1 MKLLVTGSEGSLA
14 QIVIPYLLRD
24 GHEVVGV
31 DNFARY
37 GLIERERKYEFMTGD
52 LGDTAVVKSIFSKHK
67 FDAVFHFAALIYGVV
82 GFHRR
87 PADIIAD
94 NNLMTINLL
103 KFGHENIK
111 RFIYL
116 SSSMVY
122 ERSMHWPHKEE
133 NTENIAVMST
143 SYGLSKYIGERVTQS
158 YREQYGVDYVIWRP
172 FNIITPFEA
181 PEEEGFSHVFADMID
196 KILVQKQSPVNIFG
210 DGEQI
215 RCFTNIYDVAD
226 ALSRFSLKEEATNQ
240 IFNIGNPEPITIR
253 QLAGKIVEIGRR
265 FKLLTDDYELTFNPQ
280 PIYSDDVRKRI
291 PDVSKIKKV
300 FNWKAKIKVDE
311 SLNEYIKHKFSNA
324 KEPIDG

>member
-1 MKLLVTGSEGSLA
+1 MKILITGSEGSLA
-14 QIVIPYLLRD
+14 QMVIPYLQKE
-24 GHEVVGV
+24 GHEIVGI

-37 GLIERERKYEFMTGD
+37 GHIERERNYDFMTGD
-52 LGDTAVVKSIFSKHK
+52 LGDTAVVKSIFAKYA

-82 GFHRR
+82 GFHKR

-103 KFGHENIK
+103 KYGHDKIK

-122 ERSMHWPHKEE
+122 ERSMKWPHHEDD
-133 NTENIAVMST
+133 TVDIAVMST

-158 YREQYGVDYVIWRP
+158 YHEQYGVDYVIWRP

-181 PEEEGFSHVFADMID
+181 PEEEGFSHVFADMVE
-196 KILVQKQSPVNIFG
+196 KILVQKQNPLNVFG

-226 ALSRFSLKEEATNQ
+226 ALARFSLSDKSTNQ
-240 IFNIGNPEPITIR
+240 IYNIGNTEPTTIKE
-253 QLAGKIVEIGRR
+253 LAAKIVKIGKAHR
-265 FKLLTDDYELTFNPQ
+265 LLPDDYKLTFNYQ
-280 PIYSDDVRKRI
+280 PIYADDVKKRI
-291 PDVSKIKKV
+291 PDV
-300 FNWKAKIKVDE
+300 AKIRKDFSWEAKRKIDE
-311 SLNEYIKHKFSNA
+311 SLTGYIKHKFNV
-324 KEPIDG
+324 